1 MEKEKEEGEVSEGEQ
16 LPGKDSEQTKKGTPG
31 FSFLEVMIVIVIM
44 AAIAAIVG
52 PSLFGKLDEAKIKQA
67 KIQMKSI
74 NSALDLYNLDNS
86 SFPTTE
92 QGLEALIK
100 KPEVGFIPTNW
111 RGPYINGKSIP
122 KDPWSRSYSYQSD
135 GSSIN
140 LLSLGADGVAGGS
153 DMNADIVHE

>member
-1 MEKEKEEGEVSEGEQ
+1 MAKENEQDQLADNELEKEK
-16 LPGKDSEQTKKGTPG
+16 KGIPG

-67 KIQMKSI
+67 KIQMKSL

-86 SFPTTE
+86 AFPTTE

-122 KDPWSRSYSYQSD
+122 KDPWSRGYSYQSD

-140 LLSLGADGVAGGS
+140 LLSFGADGVGGGS